1 MAYKTY
7 APATDIIVA
16 FKSTPKQT
24 GKATSLRF
32 KYAKNTTPATKTAV
46 TGTVVEEDGTYYSPA
61 FQVATTG
68 TYIVTIEYTADAGTT
83 WTKVG
88 ETEIVVVDASASA
101 GFSFSAVI

>member
-1 MAYKTY
+1 MSYKTY

-32 KYAKNTTPATKTAV
+32 KYAKVDTPATKTAI
-46 TGTVVEEDGTYYSPA
+46 TGTITEDDGTYYSPA
-61 FQVATTG
+61 FQIATTG
-68 TYIVTIEYTADAGTT
+68 TYIVTIEYTADSGTT

-88 ETEIVVVDASASA
+88 ETEISVADVSSST
-101 GFSFSAVI
+101 GFVFSAVI